1 MTPNQRSIWL
11 IKLNG
16 KFSDALKKSTQ
27 GFTWKEKADFLELL
41 IEYAEVF
48 QKDQEEAA
56 EFFSEK
62 IMKPFKSKL
71 KPAARVKLF
80 DFFEKDYSMNGLPV
94 LLPELFDPLSSSEY
108 ELTDEEYPL
117 FLGNCIRVLKT
128 DQYFHYIYAH
138 NEDEESPKELNGT
151 GVSTQNHPNRRA
163 GDNLTRLTQEQTAL
177 LAHYLKEGRLFLSK
191 DYLTDKAAGYAF
203 FLLTGYSLESLR
215 IKMNP
220 KEIAR
225 ISTHENLN
233 ELHAALTRI
242 IILINKDIK
251 KP

>member
-1 MTPNQRSIWL
+1 MTQNPRAIWL

-16 KFSDALKKSTQ
+16 KFFDALKKSTE

-41 IEYAEVF
+41 IEYVGAIKRDAE
-48 QKDQEEAA
+48 QAA

-71 KPAARVKLF
+71 KPAASVKLF
-80 DFFEKDYSMNGLPV
+80 EFFEKDFSMNGLPV
-94 LLPELFDPLSSSEY
+94 LLPELFDPLSPSEY
-108 ELTDEEYPL
+108 ELTDEEHTL
-117 FLGNCIRVLKT
+117 FLHNCVRALKT

-138 NEDEESPKELNGT
+138 SEDEENPKELNGT

-215 IKMNP
+215 IKLNP

-233 ELHAALTRI
+233 ELHVALTRI
-242 IILINKDIK
+242 TILINKDIK